1 MIKKKLYPKTQR
13 LTNKTNY
20 FVTEKLDGS
29 NLSFFKLNDTLYIA
43 QRNMIYTID
52 EIEELKQ
59 KMYLGLYEWLQKHAI
74 DLKNTLK
81 DGSAII
87 GEWIG
92 MGQIKYGD
100 SLGNN
105 KFFMFAKANVNDKL
119 EIYNL
124 RYDHDLFIYPFKDQI
139 IPDFISLVPIVAE
152 GVADFTLAD
161 MDYLYDHVTHNLN
174 RKVEG
179 FILSNGTT
187 VRKYVRYKNGELTDH
202 KEGN

>member
-13 LTNKTNY
+13 LTNNTKY
-20 FVTEKLDGS
+20 LVTEKLDGS

-43 QRNMIYTID
+43 QRNMIFTID

-59 KMYLGLYEWLQKHAI
+59 KMYLLLYEWLQKHAN
-74 DLKNTLK
+74 DLKNILN
-81 DGSAII
+81 DGSVII

-100 SLGNN
+100 SLGSN
-105 KFFMFAKANVNDKL
+105 KFFMFAKANVNEKL

-124 RYDHDLFIYPFKDQI
+124 RYNHDVFIYPFKDQI
-139 IPDFISLVPIVAE
+139 IPEFISLVPVITE
-152 GVADFTLAD
+152 GVTYFTARD
-161 MDYLYDHVTHNLN
+161 MNLLYDQITHNSN

-179 FILSNGTT
+179 FIVSDGTT
-187 VRKYVRYKNGELTDH
+187 ARKYVRYKNGKLTEH

>member
-13 LTNKTNY
+13 LTNKTKY

-59 KMYLGLYEWLQKHAI
+59 KMYLGLYEWLQKHAN
-74 DLKNTLK
+74 DLKNTLN
-81 DGSAII
+81 DGSVII

-92 MGQIKYGD
+92 MGKIKYGD
-100 SLGNN
+100 TLGSN
-105 KFFMFAKANVNDKL
+105 KFFMFAKANVNEKL

-124 RYDHDLFIYPFKDQI
+124 RYDHDLFFYPFTDQI

-152 GVADFTLAD
+152 GVTDFTLAD
-161 MDYLYDHVTHNLN
+161 MDYLYDHVTRNLN

>member
-59 KMYLGLYEWLQKHAI
+59 KMYLGLYEWLQKHAN
-74 DLKNTLK
+74 DLKNTLN
-81 DGSAII
+81 DGSVII

-92 MGQIKYGD
+92 MGKIKYGD
-100 SLGNN
+100 TLGSN
-105 KFFMFAKANVNDKL
+105 KFFMFAKANVNEKL

-124 RYDHDLFIYPFKDQI
+124 RYDHDLFFYPFTDQI

-152 GVADFTLAD
+152 GVTDFTLAD
-161 MDYLYDHVTHNLN
+161 MDYLYDHVTRNLN

>member
-13 LTNKTNY
+13 LTNKTKY

-43 QRNMIYTID
+43 QRNTIFTID
-52 EIEELKQ
+52 EIEKVKQ
-59 KMYLGLYEWLQKHAI
+59 KMYAGLYGWLQKHAS
-74 DLKNTLK
+74 DLKNMLN
-81 DGSAII
+81 DGSVII

-92 MGQIKYGD
+92 MGRIKYGD
-100 SLGNN
+100 ALGSN

-124 RYDHDLFIYPFKDQI
+124 RYDHDLFIYPFSGQQ
-139 IPDFISLVPIVAE
+139 IPDYIGLVPIIAE
-152 GVADFTLAD
+152 GVTDFTVAD
-161 MDYLYDHVTHNLN
+161 MNYLYDHITRNLT

-179 FILSNGTT
+179 FIVSNGTT
-187 VRKYVRYKNGELTDH
+187 ARKYVRYKNGELTDH
-202 KEGN
+202 KE

>member
-13 LTNKTNY
+13 LTNKTKY
-20 FVTEKLDGS
+20 LITEKLDGS

-43 QRNMIYTID
+43 QRNMIYTIG

-59 KMYLGLYEWLQKHAI
+59 KMYGGLYNWLQKHAN
-74 DLKNTLK
+74 DLKDTLN

-92 MGQIKYGD
+92 MGQIEYGD
-100 SLGNN
+100 SLGSN
-105 KFFMFAKANVNDKL
+105 KFFMFAKANVNEKL

-139 IPDFISLVPIVAE
+139 IPEFISLVPVITE
-152 GVADFTLAD
+152 GTDHFTVRD
-161 MDYLYDHVTHNLN
+161 MNLLYEQVTRNLN

-179 FILSNGTT
+179 FIVSDGTT
-187 VRKYVRYKNGELTDH
+187 VRKYVRCKNGELTEH